1 VEAAVPRRRPCSP
14 ATCAARPSLRRI
26 SRSLTWRRAP
36 DSDIAGS
43 AKLPI
48 GARTTLPIARSTS
61 VARSRVSLTTESR
74 TAPCLFAY
82 LFAHPCVECGST
94 DPVML
99 DFDHRDPSMKKGNV
113 TELAM
118 RKPWR
123 LVLEEI
129 AKCDV
134 RCANCHLRR
143 TALQFG
149 WRKVSARVPTEG
161 AWLAR
166 KLPTDDALPLQL
178 VVTVDTERCTG
189 CGLER
194 PIGEFPIKNKKSGRR
209 STRCRACRSAYG
221 KLHYQKNRDRY
232 CARPRAPR
240 HEQREPYWAW
250 VMTFL
255 ASHPCIDC
263 GETDPIVLQF
273 DHRDG
278 TTKVDAV
285 GTMLN
290 RASWGA
296 LLSEIAK
303 CDVRCAN
310 CHRLR
315 TARQFDWTKWIR
327 ESA

>member
-1 VEAAVPRRRPCSP
+1 MCGETKPEADFAFADMAKGTRQRHCRKCQ
-14 ATCAARPSLRRI
+14 AAY
-26 SRSLTWRRAP
+26 RRAHYLANREEY
-36 DSDIAGS
+36 I
-43 AKLPI
+43 
-48 GARTTLPIARSTS
+48 RRE
-61 VARSRVSLTTESR
+61 VARVAHYRVENRAL
-74 TAPCLFAY
+74 LIAY

-178 VVTVDTERCTG
+178 VVTVDTKRCTG